1 MVNTSQYLKNYEIPN
16 FFMSIWK
23 LLLAESISDIKQ
35 IPLLSI
41 TAETSPE
48 GLKSK
53 LDTQFSIWKI
63 NQELEKSVTSFCVT
77 LRMPFRFFQQFHT
90 IVTFLSRIPD
100 TKQMESHLPCTRNCT
115 KNTSSWIISHVSVT
129 SL

>member
-53 LDTQFSIWKI
+53 LDTQFSI
-63 NQELEKSVTSFCVT
+63 
-77 LRMPFRFFQQFHT
+77 
-90 IVTFLSRIPD
+90 
-100 TKQMESHLPCTRNCT
+100 
-115 KNTSSWIISHVSVT
+115 
-129 SL
+129 